1 VSGVESCYRELS
13 SKFSP
18 GAREFSKQEGG
29 GMSEE
34 GKKRAGDSALGMD
47 QSISRRD
54 FMNATLVASGGALLG
69 GLTPMQL
76 MAQMGKDNWTGYGG
90 VGDYAESHGNTFDVM
105 TAGHQIRDHVFA
117 NPAAQAD
124 DTGEVFDFVVVGG
137 GLSGL
142 ASALY
147 VRQHAPKAT
156 CLVLENHPI
165 FGGEA
170 KRNEFE
176 VDGETVIAPQG
187 SDHFA
192 TPHPG
197 TPIADFYESIGVDA
211 AKFEYQ
217 AWKGSSPEIPVG
229 RSFEHIRPPYGI
241 YFGASFGGQS
251 NGMWV
256 VDPWGRKLEGAP
268 MSASMRAEILKYRE
282 LGAKP
287 GPENP
292 HELDAMTM
300 EAYMMQKFGL
310 SQEAIRKFL
319 MPGPGDG
326 YGIGPDALSAYAYGF
341 AGDPMNYGD
350 DTQLQSFAGGN
361 GGFARHMV
369 KTLLPASISG
379 PRTLEAVS
387 RGRVNF
393 AALDQAG
400 EASRIRLGS
409 TVVRVEHEGAPE
421 KSEFVRI
428 TYTREGKVYRL
439 KARAVVM
446 AGGSWTTKH
455 IVIDLPAQQREA
467 YAQFLRSPCMLVSV
481 ALRNWRFLYKRGISG
496 AFWYGGFGEYGSVR
510 KLPTFA
516 TDTKTMGPDSP
527 IVMTVKALYL
537 KPGLP
542 MAEQQN
548 AGRAEL
554 ISTSFREYERRVR
567 EQLTEMFASTG
578 FDAKRDVAGI
588 VLNRWGH
595 AYCSP
600 QPGFFFGK
608 DGQPAPREILRRAP
622 FGRIAFANTDLS
634 GDPGHHTAVFEGQRA
649 ASQLVGR
656 G

>member
-1 VSGVESCYRELS
+1 MTEDAKNQTY
-13 SKFSP
+13 
-18 GAREFSKQEGG
+18 
-29 GMSEE
+29 
-34 GKKRAGDSALGMD
+34 DSALGMNHE
-47 QSISRRD
+47 ISRRD
-54 FMNATLVASGGALLG
+54 FMNATLLASGGALLG
-69 GLTPMQL
+69 GLTPYQL

-90 VGDYAESHGNTFDVM
+90 VGDYAESHGNTYEVM

-117 NPAAQAD
+117 DPPHQAE
-124 DTGEVFDFVVVGG
+124 DTGEVFEFVVVGG

-142 ASALY
+142 ATALY
-147 VRQHAPKAT
+147 LQQHAPRAT

-170 KRNEFE
+170 KRNEFI
-176 VDGETVIAPQG
+176 VDGQRLIAPQG
-187 SDHFA
+187 SDHFT
-192 TPHPG
+192 TPLTGSPL
-197 TPIADFYESIGVDA
+197 ADFYASVGVDA

-217 AWKGSSPEIPVG
+217 SWQSSLPEIPVG

-241 YFGASFGGQS
+241 YFGANFGQQPGT
-251 NGMWV
+251 WV
-256 VDPWGRKLEGAP
+256 VDPWGKKLEGAP
-268 MSASMRAEILKYRE
+268 IPAAMRAEILKYRE
-282 LGAKP
+282 LGAKR
-287 GPENP
+287 GPDGYEHP
-292 HELDAMTM
+292 HELDAISM
-300 EAYMMQKFGL
+300 EEHMMQRFGL
-310 SQEAIRKFL
+310 SEETIRKLL

-326 YGIGPDALSAYAYGF
+326 FGIGADALSAYAFGF
-341 AGDPMNYGD
+341 DGDPMNYGED
-350 DTQLQSFAGGN
+350 NELQSFPGGN

-369 KTLLPASISG
+369 KTLLPAAIPG
-379 PRTLEAVS
+379 PRTLEAVC

-393 AALDQAG
+393 DVLDHAA
-400 EASRIRLGS
+400 ERSRIRLGS

-428 TYTREGKVYRL
+428 TYTRNAKVYRL
-439 KARAVVM
+439 KSRAVVM

-455 IVIDLPAQQREA
+455 IVIDLPSQQREA
-467 YAQFLRSPCMLVSV
+467 YAQFFRSPCMLVNV

-510 KLPTFA
+510 KAPTFS
-516 TDTKTMGPDSP
+516 TRNKTMGPDSP
-527 IVMTVKALYL
+527 VVMTIKVLYCR
-537 KPGLP
+537 PGLP
-542 MAEQQN
+542 MVEQQN

-554 ISTSFREYERRVR
+554 LSNSFRDYERRVR

-578 FDAKRDVAGI
+578 FDAKRDIAGI

-634 GDPGHHTAVFEGQRA
+634 GDPGHATAIAEGQRA
-649 ASQLVGR
+649 AAQLVDR
-656 G
+656 I